1 LTSSIEANRRE
12 IHGKDLMIS
21 SLANISDIGPSS
33 YRQGVVVDF
42 HCAYR
47 QSRELYRFYQQE
59 QTFLHTHAYTLYFI
73 AVAK

>member
-1 LTSSIEANRRE
+1 M
-12 IHGKDLMIS
+12 HGKDLMIS

-59 QTFLHTHAYTLYFI
+59 ETFLHTLRIHALFHSSSQVVVQY
-73 AVAK
+73 